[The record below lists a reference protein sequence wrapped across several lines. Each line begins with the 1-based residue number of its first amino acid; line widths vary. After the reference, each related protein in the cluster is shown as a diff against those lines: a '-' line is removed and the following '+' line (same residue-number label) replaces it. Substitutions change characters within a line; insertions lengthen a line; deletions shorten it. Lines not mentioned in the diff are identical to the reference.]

1 VRQRNFTNIFLL
13 MAEEQEEEGEPT
25 RKEKERQ

>member
-1 VRQRNFTNIFLL
+1 MRQRNFTNIFLL
-13 MAEEQEEEGEPT
+13 MVEEEEEREPT